1 MGIDPIG
8 MVPLLQVYDMQKALA
23 FYRDL
28 LGFEIID
35 QSPEVE
41 TPEGRFSH
49 WMWLRLGPAQLMLNT
64 AYDAG
69 ERPMARD
76 VTRQRWHGDTCLYFG
91 CRDVDEVYET
101 LHPRL
106 PDLAPPADTAYGMR
120 QLHLHD
126 PDGYGLCFQAHVQQ
140 R

>member
-1 MGIDPIG
+1 MGIAPNG
-8 MVPLLQVYDMQKALA
+8 MVPLLQVYDMQKAYT

-49 WMWLRLGPAQLMLNT
+49 WMWLKLGPAQLMLNT

-69 ERPMARD
+69 ERPTARD
-76 VTRQRWHGDTCLYFG
+76 VMRQRWHGDTCLYFG
-91 CRDVDEVYET
+91 CPDVDKVYET
-101 LHPRL
+101 LHPQL
-106 PDLAPPADTAYGMR
+106 PDLAPPTDTDYGMR
-120 QLHLHD
+120 QLYLHD